1 MPETLLSITVSINAR
16 FNGVYTLL
24 YVWCDFKAQKFELL
38 TDPFSFIF
46 ERGQMPDKANNTK
59 YYE

>member
-1 MPETLLSITVSINAR
+1 MLLTHCVWHR
-16 FNGVYTLL
+16 FNVLYTLL

-46 ERGQMPDKANNTK
+46 ERGKIAIAK
-59 YYE
+59 